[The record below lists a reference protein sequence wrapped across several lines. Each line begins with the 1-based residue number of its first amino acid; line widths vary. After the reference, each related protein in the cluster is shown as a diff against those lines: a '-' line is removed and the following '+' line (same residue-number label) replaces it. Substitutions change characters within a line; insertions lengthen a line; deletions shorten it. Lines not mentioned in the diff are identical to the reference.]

1 MSDEIIGTDAFTAL
15 QRRAIL
21 ALADMII
28 PASADGRKPSA
39 AAVDVLGYIRA
50 HAQYAMANL
59 RAELDALETRA
70 RAAHGAGFLDLPP
83 ASRVALVDSA
93 RDETPGFLR
102 DLALLTATAYYQD
115 DQVLVALGMEARP
128 PFPKGYEVPAGDL
141 SLLEPVRARGRIYR
155 EAPP

>member
-1 MSDEIIGTDAFTAL
+1 MSDPIIGTDAFTAL

-21 ALADMII
+21 VLADMII

-50 HAQYAMANL
+50 HAQYAVANL
-59 RAELDALETRA
+59 RVELDALETRA
-70 RAAHGAGFLDLPP
+70 RAAHGTGFLDLPP
-83 ASRVALVDSA
+83 ATRVALVDSA
-93 RDETPGFLR
+93 RDEKPGFLR